1 MTLFYYLS
9 SLQYLLV
16 TLFFDQNFLAITF
29 VERNSEQ
36 ITFYEDLIENLA
48 LRIG

>member
-16 TLFFDQNFLAITF
+16 TLFFDQHFLAITF
-29 VERNSEQ
+29 VERNSAQ
-36 ITFYEDLIENLA
+36 ITFYEDLIENLV